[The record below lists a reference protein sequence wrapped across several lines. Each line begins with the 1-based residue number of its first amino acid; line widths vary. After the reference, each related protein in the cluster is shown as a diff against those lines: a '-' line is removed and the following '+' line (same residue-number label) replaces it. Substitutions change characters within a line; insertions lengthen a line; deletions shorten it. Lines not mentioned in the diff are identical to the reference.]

1 MGEGARV
8 AAMVMHAV
16 LGLSPVA
23 LAALFLVFL
32 LGGVVKGVTGV
43 GLPLVLVPLTAQ
55 FFPVPVAVALL
66 TVPMV
71 ATNVSQAMEGGHT
84 AAAIRRLL
92 PILGFVVV
100 GLLIG
105 VHLLLHVERRVLSL
119 ILGVSFLALALL
131 LVAIPRIRIADST
144 ARWAGPFVGLAA
156 GVLGGMSAM
165 FGPPMI
171 AYLVGRG
178 TDPDSFVKQM
188 AIFAFT
194 ASLTMLLALGG
205 SGMMHC
211 SDFAVSAAAILPI
224 QAGMPLGRWLR
235 RRTKPE
241 WFRIAVLV
249 VLALG
254 GLDMLRRAFF

>member
-1 MGEGARV
+1 MITHAILALPLPAIALLV
-8 AAMVMHAV
+8 A
-16 LGLSPVA
+16 
-23 LAALFLVFL
+23 VFV
-32 LGGVVKGVTGV
+32 LGGVVKGITGA

-55 FFPVPVAVALL
+55 LLNMPAAVALL
-66 TVPMV
+66 TMPMIV
-71 ATNVSQAMEGGHT
+71 TNISQAMEGGHT
-84 AAAIRRLL
+84 LVAIRRLL
-92 PILGFVVV
+92 PLLGCVIV

-105 VHLLLHVERRVLSL
+105 VHLLLSIDRHLLSL
-119 ILGVSFLALALL
+119 ILGVSFLALSALL
-131 LVAIPRIRIADST
+131 LFMPHVRIPDRT
-144 ARWAGPFVGLAA
+144 ARWAGPAVGFAA

-205 SGMMHC
+205 SGAL
-211 SDFAVSAAAILPI
+211 SWTDILISAIAILPI

-235 RRTKPE
+235 RRTRPQ

-249 VLALG
+249 VLAAG
-254 GLDMLRRAFF
+254 GMDMLRRALT

>member
-1 MGEGARV
+1 
-8 AAMVMHAV
+8 MVTTAV
-16 LGLSPVA
+16 LALPPAALVA
-23 LAALFLVFL
+23 LFVVFVF
-32 LGGVVKGVTGV
+32 GGVVKGVTGV

-55 FFPVPVAVALL
+55 FLPIPVAVALL

-71 ATNVSQAMEGGHT
+71 ATNITQAAEGGDT
-84 AAAIRRLL
+84 LAAIRRLW
-92 PILGFVVV
+92 PILVCVVV

-105 VHLLLHVERRVLSL
+105 VHLLLSIDRRVLSL
-119 ILGVSFLALALL
+119 ILGISFLGLAALL
-131 LVAIPRIRIADST
+131 LLMPHVRIGEAT
-144 ARWAGPFVGLAA
+144 ARWAGPVVGFAA

-178 TDPDSFVKQM
+178 TEPDSFVKQM

-205 SGMMHC
+205 SGSMTWRDML
-211 SDFAVSAAAILPI
+211 VSAVAILPI

-235 RRTKPE
+235 RRTQPN

-249 VLALG
+249 ILALG
-254 GLDMLRRAFF
+254 GLDMLRRALF

>member
-1 MGEGARV
+1 
-8 AAMVMHAV
+8 
-16 LGLSPVA
+16 
-23 LAALFLVFL
+23 VFV

-43 GLPLVLVPLTAQ
+43 GLPLVLIPLTAQ
-55 FFPVPVAVALL
+55 FLPLPVAVALL

-71 ATNVSQAMEGGHT
+71 ATNVTQAMEGGHT
-84 AAAIRRLL
+84 RTAIRGMW
-92 PILGFVVV
+92 PILIFVIV

-105 VHLLLHVERRVLSL
+105 VDLLLSIDRHLLSL
-119 ILGVSFLALALL
+119 ILGTSFLALAALL
-131 LVAIPRIRIADST
+131 GLMPRVRIGDAT
-144 ARWAGPFVGLAA
+144 ARWAGPAVGFAA

-178 TDPDSFVKQM
+178 TEPDLFVKQM

-205 SGMMHC
+205 SGAMSPRDMLM
-211 SDFAVSAAAILPI
+211 SAAAVIPI

-235 RRTKPE
+235 RRTKPQ
-241 WFRIAVLV
+241 WFRIAVLI
-249 VLALG
+249 VLAAG
-254 GLDMLRRAFF
+254 GLDMLRRGLF

>member
-1 MGEGARV
+1 MLTHQILA
-8 AAMVMHAV
+8 
-16 LGLSPVA
+16 LSIPALVG
-23 LAALFLVFL
+23 LAAVFV
-32 LGGVVKGVTGV
+32 LGGVVKGITGV

-55 FFPVPVAVALL
+55 FITVPAAVALL

-71 ATNVSQAMEGGHT
+71 ATNISQAAEGGHT
-84 AAAIRRLL
+84 MAAIRQLL
-92 PILGFVVV
+92 PVLIFVVI

-105 VHLLLHVERRVLSL
+105 VHLLLTIDRHLLSL
-119 ILGVSFLALALL
+119 ILGISFLALAGLL
-131 LVAIPRIRIADST
+131 LLMPHVRIAEAT
-144 ARWAGPFVGLAA
+144 ARWAGPAVGFGA

-194 ASLTMLLALGG
+194 ASLTMLAALGG
-205 SGMMHC
+205 SGTMSGRDM
-211 SDFAVSAAAILPI
+211 AVSALAIIPI

-235 RRTKPE
+235 RRTKPQ
-241 WFRIAVLV
+241 WFRMAVLI

-254 GLDMLRRAFF
+254 GLDMLHRAFS

>member
-1 MGEGARV
+1 
-8 AAMVMHAV
+8 MVTQAI
-16 LGLSPVA
+16 LGLPMPA
-23 LAALFLVFL
+23 LIALFAVFV

-55 FFPVPVAVALL
+55 FLPVPVAVALL
-66 TVPMV
+66 TLPMV
-71 ATNVSQAMEGGHT
+71 ATNITQAMEGGHT
-84 AAAIRRLL
+84 LAAIRRIW
-92 PILGFVVV
+92 PIQVCVVL

-105 VHLLLHVERRVLSL
+105 VHLLLTIDRHRLNL
-119 ILGVSFLALALL
+119 ILGISFLALAGL
-131 LVAIPRIRIADST
+131 LVGLPRVRIGHRT
-144 ARWAGPFVGLAA
+144 ARWAGPLVGVAA

-194 ASLTMLLALGG
+194 ASLTMRAALVG
-205 SGMMHC
+205 SGSMTGMDMLA
-211 SDFAVSAAAILPI
+211 SAVAIVPI
-224 QAGMPLGRWLR
+224 RAGMPLGRWLR

-241 WFRIAVLV
+241 WFRIAVLT

-254 GLDMLRRAFF
+254 GLDMLRRALT

>member
-1 MGEGARV
+1 
-8 AAMVMHAV
+8 MVTAEV
-16 LGLSPVA
+16 LGLPAAALVA
-23 LAALFLVFL
+23 LFAVLL

-55 FFPVPVAVALL
+55 FFPMPVAVALL
-66 TVPMV
+66 TMPMI

-84 AAAIRRLL
+84 ATAIRRLL
-92 PILGFVVV
+92 PVLGFVIV

-105 VHLLLHVERRVLSL
+105 VHLLLHIDRRLLSL
-119 ILGVSFLALALL
+119 ILGISFLALAALL
-131 LVAIPRIRIADST
+131 TAMPRVRIADPT
-144 ARWAGPFVGLAA
+144 ARWVGPVVGFSA

-194 ASLTMLLALGG
+194 ASLTMLLALGSSG
-205 SGMMHC
+205 SMSW
-211 SDFAVSAAAILPI
+211 SDVGISAAAIVPI

-235 RRTKPE
+235 RRTQPE

-254 GLDMLRRAFF
+254 GVDMLRRALF

>member
-1 MGEGARV
+1 
-8 AAMVMHAV
+8 MVTAAV
-16 LGLSPVA
+16 LGLPTLA
-23 LAALFLVFL
+23 LAALVAVFV

-43 GLPLVLVPLTAQ
+43 GLPLVLIPLTAQ
-55 FFPVPVAVALL
+55 FLPLPVAVALL

-71 ATNVSQAMEGGHT
+71 ATNVTQAMEGGHT
-84 AAAIRRLL
+84 RTAIRGMW
-92 PILGFVVV
+92 PILIFVIV

-105 VHLLLHVERRVLSL
+105 VDLLLSIDRHLLSL
-119 ILGVSFLALALL
+119 ILGTSFLALAALL
-131 LVAIPRIRIADST
+131 GLMPRVRIGDAT
-144 ARWAGPFVGLAA
+144 ARWAGPAVGFAA

-178 TDPDSFVKQM
+178 TEPDLFVKQM

-205 SGMMHC
+205 SGAMSPRDMLM
-211 SDFAVSAAAILPI
+211 SAAAVIPI

-235 RRTKPE
+235 RRTKPQ
-241 WFRIAVLV
+241 WFRIAVLI
-249 VLALG
+249 VLAAG
-254 GLDMLRRAFF
+254 GLDMLRRGLF